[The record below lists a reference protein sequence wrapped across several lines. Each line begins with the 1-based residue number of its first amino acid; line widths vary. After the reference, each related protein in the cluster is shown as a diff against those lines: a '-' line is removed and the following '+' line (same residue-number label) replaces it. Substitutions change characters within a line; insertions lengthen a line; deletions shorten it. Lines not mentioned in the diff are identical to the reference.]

1 MWGVFCQRQH
11 VQGETI
17 LLFKWRHH
25 WFNDRFDGINHILQ
39 KDEKPHVRCSPNKSC
54 FLPQIGSVQTQNQ
67 QVFIFSANES
77 GIPWNEWLS
86 KSRLKRTNPR
96 LRSRN
101 LGTCMNSCSKRLK
114 GSALQSKWY
123 LLCVSSVIQQTLKE
137 NTLVFRSSLQ
147 KVSSSSGSNRRNP
160 SCCTSSY
167 FKGEEPK
174 EPTLRLRPTPTSWN
188 SLPGNKR
195 LGHHTETVT

>member
-1 MWGVFCQRQH
+1 MAC
-11 VQGETI
+11 I
-17 LLFKWRHH
+17 LGKKTHH
-25 WFNDRFDGINHILQ
+25 QWTRSRSFIH
-39 KDEKPHVRCSPNKSC
+39 
-54 FLPQIGSVQTQNQ
+54 GSAHTQDQ
-67 QVFIFSANES
+67 QVFIFSADES

-96 LRSRN
+96 LWSRN

-147 KVSSSSGSNRRNP
+147 KAPSSGGSNRQNP
-160 SCCTSSY
+160 SCCKSSY
-167 FKGEEPK
+167 LKGEEPT
-174 EPTLRLRPTPTSWN
+174 EPTLWLRPTPTSWAITQ
-188 SLPGNKR
+188 KR
-195 LGHHTETVT
+195 WRRWSRVAPWKLREFFDRGDGKMGASKLK

>member
-1 MWGVFCQRQH
+1 MACILGKKNSPPMNPQSFLYSWLSSHPRSTGVH
-11 VQGETI
+11 
-17 LLFKWRHH
+17 
-25 WFNDRFDGINHILQ
+25 
-39 KDEKPHVRCSPNKSC
+39 
-54 FLPQIGSVQTQNQ
+54 
-67 QVFIFSANES
+67 
-77 GIPWNEWLS
+77 PWNEWLS

-96 LRSRN
+96 LWSRN

-114 GSALQSKWY
+114 GSALQSKSY
-123 LLCVSSVIQQTLKE
+123 LLYVSSVIQQTLKK

-147 KVSSSSGSNRRNP
+147 KAASSSGSNWQNP

-167 FKGEEPK
+167 FKGEEPT